1 MKHLYTFIMAILL
14 SSFSHASQKD
24 YKLNIT
30 NDGVII
36 HDQKDWHFVVESD
49 DYDIYIEKGMLG
61 AKQEIVRF
69 HAFVPYHTPEKM
81 FGSSVPVKAL
91 YVYGSLHCGKQQ
103 LMLLIDI
110 YVDEINKIIFRNSYE
125 VNTNIVSLN
134 VPNTT
139 RFDILNLVCKESI

>member
-1 MKHLYTFIMAILL
+1 MKHLCSFILAVFLAI
-14 SSFSHASQKD
+14 SSHAAQPEFL
-24 YKLNIT
+24 LNIT
-30 NDGVII
+30 ADDVII
-36 HDQKDWHFVVESD
+36 HNQKDWHFVVESD

-61 AKQEIVRF
+61 AKEEIVRF

-81 FGSSVPVKAL
+81 FGSNVPVKAL
-91 YVYGSLHCGKQQ
+91 YVYGSLHCGRQQ
-103 LMLLIDI
+103 LMLLMDM
-110 YVDEINKIIFRNSYE
+110 YVDGTNKIIFRNAYE